1 MKVLILYYSMYGN
14 NFRMA
19 QAIAE
24 GVTEGGGEA
33 VVRTVPE
40 LIPAEVI
47 AKDERLKK
55 AKDVQKD
62 VPIATQD
69 DLIACDGLI
78 LGSPTRF
85 GNMCAQMRNFWDRT
99 SQIWLKGQL
108 IGKPAGV
115 FTSTASIHGGQETTL
130 ISMIFTLI
138 HHGMIIV
145 GIPYSVEELLT
156 TERGGTPYGAS
167 AVVGAMADQPPT
179 EVDLK
184 IGRILGKRVTEITGK
199 LKGEKDI

>member
-33 VVRTVPE
+33 EVRTVPE

-85 GNMCAQMRNFWDRT
+85 GNMCAQMRNFWDQT
-99 SQIWLKGQL
+99 SQI
-108 IGKPAGV
+108 
-115 FTSTASIHGGQETTL
+115 
-130 ISMIFTLI
+130 
-138 HHGMIIV
+138 
-145 GIPYSVEELLT
+145 
-156 TERGGTPYGAS
+156 
-167 AVVGAMADQPPT
+167 
-179 EVDLK
+179 
-184 IGRILGKRVTEITGK
+184 
-199 LKGEKDI
+199 

>member
-19 QAIAE
+19 QAIAD